1 MKMTIGHNKTTL
13 IWLIIGNVI
22 KSLTQWGLLVLLI
35 KYYTTKE
42 VGIFTYALALAS
54 PVFVLTNM
62 QLKSLL
68 VVEPSGETDNFK
80 IYHAVRCMTS
90 GLTFAGLMVYAII
103 SSNLG
108 GIVVGVFLYKV
119 VESLIDII
127 YGYYQKKDMMI
138 RMSKFD
144 ITKTVIVLLVCLLT
158 TIVLRKIEFTLLSL
172 VVASALFYVIISYD
186 VNKVLSRQDSF
197 CWTKVYD
204 IIKKAFPLGISIC
217 IASYMTNYPRLAL
230 QNICG
235 PEMLA
240 YFGAYAYLV
249 AGIFQIN
256 IPFHIFLRQRLS
268 TSYQHSDIR
277 DFRRKVNLSI
287 LFFIGMGAFLVVVFL
302 LGGERIIC
310 FLYNK
315 EYAVYSEVLIL
326 LIIAETIN
334 RVSGILSTAVLSFN
348 IYTKQAIIS
357 GFSLAVVVLL
367 SGVVISKYGIWGG
380 GYVCIVA
387 ALMLTG
393 CYSYIYLKKLK
404 AWRLSLQKG

>member
-1 MKMTIGHNKTTL
+1 MTIGHNKTTL
-13 IWLIIGNVI
+13 VWLMTGNLV

-68 VVEPSGETDNFK
+68 VVEPQGETNYFR

-90 GLTFAGLMVYAII
+90 GLTFIGLMVYSII
-103 SSNLG
+103 SSHLG
-108 GIVVGVFLYKV
+108 WIVVGVFLYKV

-127 YGYYQKKDMMI
+127 YGYYQKNDMMI
-138 RMSKFD
+138 WMSKFD
-144 ITKTVIVLLVCLLT
+144 IAKTVIVLLACLIT

-172 VVASALFYVIISYD
+172 VITSAFFYGIIYYD
-186 VNKVLSRQDSF
+186 VNKLFYKQDSL
-197 CWTKVYD
+197 CWTKIYEIV
-204 IIKKAFPLGISIC
+204 KKAFPLGVSIC
-217 IASYMTNYPRLAL
+217 IASYMTNYPRLAM
-230 QNICG
+230 QHICG

-287 LFFIGMGAFLVVVFL
+287 LFFIGMGAFLAIVFL
-302 LGGERIIC
+302 LGGERIISI
-310 FLYNK
+310 LYNK
-315 EYAVYSEVLIL
+315 EYAVYSDVLIV

-334 RVSGILSTAVLSFN
+334 RISGILSTAVLSFN

-357 GFSLAVVVLL
+357 GFSFAVVVLL
-367 SGVVISKYGIWGG
+367 SGVMISKYGIWGG
-380 GYVCIVA
+380 GYLCIVA

-393 CYSYIYLKKLK
+393 CYGYIYLKKLK